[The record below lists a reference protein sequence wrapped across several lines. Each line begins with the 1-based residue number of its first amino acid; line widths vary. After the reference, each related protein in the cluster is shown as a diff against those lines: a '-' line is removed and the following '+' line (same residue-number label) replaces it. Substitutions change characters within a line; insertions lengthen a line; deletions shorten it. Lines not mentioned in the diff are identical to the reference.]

1 MFSSGSTGGGIFGT
15 KIALGNN
22 NDPRKLFEN
31 QLAQDNITPV
41 KREDTSDLKQ
51 DLMQTNSLDAN
62 NNALFSSNPIVP
74 KSQFNNNS
82 NNQNIFGQ
90 PQNQNQNQNNNNN
103 APSNFN
109 SFSFGLNQTSTPN
122 NPPQSSSSF
131 LAQNKTQ
138 NTEKIES
145 KMSRMELME
154 KSIKQ
159 SDSNLF
165 LGHQSLSQK
174 QAYDYF
180 TQRANDD
187 DDDVSTD
194 SDTESDS
201 DSDSDGLYGSQNYYS
216 HYNFDTYDD
225 YNSFG

>member
-1 MFSSGSTGGGIFGT
+1 MFSSGSTGGGLFGS
-15 KIALGNN
+15 KIAQVHVNT

-31 QLAQDNITPV
+31 QLARDNITPV

-90 PQNQNQNQNNNNN
+90 PQNQNNNNNN

-109 SFSFGLNQTSTPN
+109 SFSFGHNQTSTPN

-165 LGHQSLSQK
+165 LGHESLSQK

-180 TQRANDD
+180 TRGNNDD
-187 DDDVSTD
+187 DDVTSD

-201 DSDSDGLYGSQNYYS
+201 DSDSDGLYGSQNYYNQN
-216 HYNFDTYDD
+216 YLNAYDYDD
-225 YNSFG
+225 YS